1 MTFRPTISSQSD
13 LERTWCHL
21 MSPLGFSRHSVWL
34 MLIDADGRALP
45 HLTEIE
51 DAVDVPDPE
60 QVEQLATF
68 VGMLLGDLLPGGRVA
83 FLRSRPGRD
92 AVGATDRAFAAALY
106 AATSGAGAPAE
117 VVHLAT
123 DVAVTP
129 IPLDDVELSAS
140 A

>member
-13 LERTWCHL
+13 LERTWLHL
-21 MSPLGFSRHSVWL
+21 MSPLGFGRHSVWL

-45 HLTEIE
+45 QLTEIE
-51 DAVDVPDPE
+51 DAVDVPDAE

-68 VGMLLGDLLPGGRVA
+68 IGMLVRDLLPGGRVA

-92 AVGATDRAFAAALY
+92 GATETDRAFAAALY
-106 AATSGAGAPAE
+106 TATSRAGAPAE

-123 DVAVTP
+123 DVAVVP
-129 IPLDDVELSAS
+129 IPLDDVPLSAS